1 MGDSTITII
10 AIFLAAILM
19 FIFPLMSMA
28 DRNDDIAQMA
38 VQTTTTEF
46 VDKIRTTGK
55 VSLAQYDTF
64 VSTLAATGNS
74 YDVELQFNVL
84 DENVGKKT
92 IQANATKIGENVYY
106 SIYTTQILETLNAK
120 YKALT
125 DEGKTSEQA
134 SELATYTLKEGDMAT
149 VSIKNKSLTISQ
161 VLKNFYYK
169 ITGSDTYI
177 ITAEHSGIVSING

>member
-1 MGDSTITII
+1 MGDTTITIV

-19 FIFPLMSMA
+19 FVFPLMSMA
-28 DRNDDIAQMA
+28 DRNDDIAQMT
-38 VQTTTTEF
+38 VQTTTTDF

-55 VSLAQYDTF
+55 LSLAQYNSYVT
-64 VSTLAATGNS
+64 TLSSTGNS
-74 YDVELQFNVL
+74 YDVELQFNIL

-106 SIYTTQILETLNAK
+106 SIYTTQIIETLNSK
-120 YKALT
+120 YAGLLST
-125 DEGKTSEQA
+125 NTSEQA
-134 SELATYTLKEGDMAT
+134 EELATYTLKEGDMVS

-169 ITGSDTYI
+169 ITGSDTYV
-177 ITAEHSGIVSING
+177 ITAEHSGIVSVNG